1 MISAVAAVGQEVK
14 EGSTETTISCQI
26 TKLAGQATVAWLDD
40 SKGTDVTAL
49 TNAADFT
56 VDQGV
61 YGNNAQ
67 TATLTVKTPVTGDT
81 NYYCK
86 VTSGAPST
94 SDPSETAVPLNTY
107 GEIQEPV
114 LHD

>member
-26 TKLAGQATVAWLDD
+26 TKLAAKATVAWLDG
-40 SKGTDVTAL
+40 SGGTDVTTL
-49 TNAADFT
+49 TNKDDFT
-56 VDQGV
+56 VDAGA
-61 YGNNAQ
+61 YSNGAQ
-67 TATLTVKTPVTGDT
+67 TATLKVKTPTGDT
-81 NYYCK
+81 SYYCK
-86 VTSGAPST
+86 VTSGSPST

-107 GEIQEPV
+107 GEIQERV

>member
-14 EGSTETTISCQI
+14 EESTEIEISCKI
-26 TKLAGQATVAWLDD
+26 SDLAAKATVLWLNGLG
-40 SKGTDVTAL
+40 GTDVTTL
-49 TNAADFT
+49 TNKADFT
-56 VDQGV
+56 VDQGSFSS
-61 YGNNAQ
+61 NAQ
-67 TATLTVKTPVTGDT
+67 TATLKVKKPKGDT

-86 VTSGAPST
+86 VTSGDIDT

-107 GEIQEPV
+107 GEIQERV

>member
-26 TKLAGQATVAWLDD
+26 TNLAAKATVAWLDG
-40 SKGTDVTAL
+40 SGGTDVTTL
-49 TNAADFT
+49 TNKADFT
-56 VDQGV
+56 VDEGA
-61 YGNNAQ
+61 YNNGAQ
-67 TATLTVKTPVTGDT
+67 TATLKVKTPTGDT
-81 NYYCK
+81 SYYCK
-86 VTSGAPST
+86 VTSGSPST

-107 GEIQEPV
+107 GEIQERV